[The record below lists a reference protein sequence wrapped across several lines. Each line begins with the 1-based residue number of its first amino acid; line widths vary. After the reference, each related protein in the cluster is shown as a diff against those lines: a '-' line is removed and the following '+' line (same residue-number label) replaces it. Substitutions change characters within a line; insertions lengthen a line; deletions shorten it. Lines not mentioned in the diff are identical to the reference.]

1 MITRYRSVVCLALLI
16 GLMTGFPV
24 LTRAETLQGITAP
37 NADITLSFVVAGRV
51 SDVRVEPGSIVEK
64 DQLLVHLDDEPEKI
78 QCQQLKMLSED
89 RTKIQAAKAELA
101 QKKVDLKKLEQARAK
116 GAASVWE
123 VDHLYLNVRIAELSL
138 QSAILEQQQYRQRY
152 DHASSQLARMRLAA
166 PIAGL
171 VEEVSVEVGESIGT
185 LGPVI
190 RIVQNDPLWIDVP
203 VPMSQARDLK
213 LGQDAWIT
221 FPSATAR
228 TSPNGRI
235 INISAVADAA
245 SETLRIRIEVTNPQ
259 KRPAGE
265 RVAVAFTATE
275 DDNTMAQLDNDP
287 VPSSPVSQTP
297 RYRTAKPIA
306 DRQSKVDGT
315 Q

>member
-1 MITRYRSVVCLALLI
+1 MKGTAMITRYRFAIFLAVLI
-16 GLMTGFPV
+16 GLMAGTPV
-24 LTRAETLQGITAP
+24 LTRADSLQGITAP

-51 SDVRVEPGSIVEK
+51 SDVRVEPGMTVEK

-89 RTKIQAAKAELA
+89 QTKIHAAKAELA
-101 QKKVDLKKLEQARAK
+101 QKQVDLKKLEQARAK

-123 VDHLYLNVRIAELSL
+123 VEHLYLNVRIAELSL

-152 DHASSQLARMRLAA
+152 NHSSSQLARMRLAA

-185 LGPVI
+185 LGPAI

-203 VPMSQARDLK
+203 VPLAQARDLE

-221 FPSATAR
+221 FPGATTEA
-228 TSPNGRI
+228 TPNGRI
-235 INISAVADAA
+235 INVSAVADAA
-245 SETLRIRIEVTNPQ
+245 SETLRIRIEVPNPQ

-265 RVAVAFTATE
+265 RVAVAFTATD
-275 DDNTMAQLDNDP
+275 DDNTMAQLD
-287 VPSSPVSQTP
+287 SQ
-297 RYRTAKPIA
+297 
-306 DRQSKVDGT
+306 
-315 Q
+315 

>member
-1 MITRYRSVVCLALLI
+1 MITRYRSFVFSAVLI
-16 GLMTGFPV
+16 GLMTGMPV
-24 LTRAETLQGITAP
+24 LSRAETLQGITAP

-51 SDVRVEPGSIVEK
+51 SDVQVEPGTTVEK
-64 DQLLVHLDDEPEKI
+64 DQLLVHLYDEPEKI

-89 RTKIQAAKAELA
+89 RTKINAAKAELA
-101 QKKVDLKKLEQARAK
+101 QKQVDLKKLEQARAK

-123 VDHLYLNVRIAELSL
+123 VEHLFLNVRIAELSL

-152 DHASSQLARMRLAA
+152 DHASSQLVRMRLAA

-185 LGPVI
+185 LGPVV

-203 VPMSQARDLK
+203 VPMAQALK
-213 LGQDAWIT
+213 LTVDQDVWVT
-221 FPSATAR
+221 FPGATAEA
-228 TSPNGRI
+228 TPNGRI

-245 SETLRIRIEVTNPQ
+245 SETLRIRIEVPNPL

-265 RVAVAFTATE
+265 RVAVAFAATN
-275 DDNTMAQLDNDP
+275 DDNTMAQLD
-287 VPSSPVSQTP
+287 SQ
-297 RYRTAKPIA
+297 
-306 DRQSKVDGT
+306 
-315 Q
+315 

>member
-1 MITRYRSVVCLALLI
+1 MKGPARITRYRTAVFSAVLV
-16 GLMTGFPV
+16 GLMMGMPV

-51 SDVRVEPGSIVEK
+51 SDVQVEPGTTVEK
-64 DQLLVHLDDEPEKI
+64 DQLLVHLYDEPEKI

-89 RTKIQAAKAELA
+89 RTKINAAKAELA
-101 QKKVDLKKLEQARAK
+101 QKQVDLKKLEQARAK

-123 VDHLYLNVRIAELSL
+123 VEHLFLNVRIAELSL

-152 DHASSQLARMRLAA
+152 DHASSQLVRMRLAA

-185 LGPVI
+185 LGPVV

-203 VPMSQARDLK
+203 VPMAQALK
-213 LGQDAWIT
+213 LTVDQDVWVT
-221 FPSATAR
+221 FPGATAEA
-228 TSPNGRI
+228 TPNGRI

-245 SETLRIRIEVTNPQ
+245 SETLRIRIEVPNPL

-265 RVAVAFTATE
+265 RVAVAFAATN
-275 DDNTMAQLDNDP
+275 DDNTMAQLD
-287 VPSSPVSQTP
+287 SQ
-297 RYRTAKPIA
+297 
-306 DRQSKVDGT
+306 
-315 Q
+315 

>member
-1 MITRYRSVVCLALLI
+1 MISRYRSFVFSAVLI
-16 GLMTGFPV
+16 GLMTGMPV

-51 SDVRVEPGSIVEK
+51 SDVQVEPGTTVEK
-64 DQLLVHLDDEPEKI
+64 DQLLVHLYDEPEKI

-89 RTKIQAAKAELA
+89 RTKINAAKAELA
-101 QKKVDLKKLEQARAK
+101 QKQVDLKKLQQARAK

-123 VDHLYLNVRIAELSL
+123 VEHLFLNVRIAELSL

-152 DHASSQLARMRLAA
+152 DHASSQLVRMRLAA

-185 LGPVI
+185 LGPVV

-203 VPMSQARDLK
+203 VPMAQALNLTVD
-213 LGQDAWIT
+213 QDVWIT
-221 FPSATAR
+221 FPGAAAEAT
-228 TSPNGRI
+228 PNGRI

-245 SETLRIRIEVTNPQ
+245 SETLRIRIEVPNPL

-265 RVAVAFTATE
+265 RVAVAFTATN
-275 DDNTMAQLDNDP
+275 DDNTMAQLDN
-287 VPSSPVSQTP
+287 Q
-297 RYRTAKPIA
+297 
-306 DRQSKVDGT
+306 
-315 Q
+315 

>member
-1 MITRYRSVVCLALLI
+1 MKGPAMITRYRSAVFSAVLI
-16 GLMTGFPV
+16 GLMMGTPV
-24 LTRAETLQGITAP
+24 LTRAEALQGITAP

-51 SDVRVEPGSIVEK
+51 SDVQVEPGTTVEK
-64 DQLLVHLDDEPEKI
+64 DQLLVHLYDEPEKI

-89 RTKIQAAKAELA
+89 RTKINAAKAELA
-101 QKKVDLKKLEQARAK
+101 QKQVDLKKLEQARAK

-123 VDHLYLNVRIAELSL
+123 VEHLFLNVRIAELSL

-152 DHASSQLARMRLAA
+152 DHASSQLVRMRLAA

-185 LGPVI
+185 LGPVV

-203 VPMSQARDLK
+203 VPMAQALNLTVD
-213 LGQDAWIT
+213 QDVWIT
-221 FPSATAR
+221 FPGATAE
-228 TSPNGRI
+228 TTPNGRI

-245 SETLRIRIEVTNPQ
+245 SETLRIRIEVPNPL

-265 RVAVAFTATE
+265 RVAVAFAATDE
-275 DDNTMAQLDNDP
+275 DNTMAQLD
-287 VPSSPVSQTP
+287 SQ
-297 RYRTAKPIA
+297 
-306 DRQSKVDGT
+306 
-315 Q
+315 

>member
-1 MITRYRSVVCLALLI
+1 MITRYRSFVFSAVLI
-16 GLMTGFPV
+16 GLMTGMPV
-24 LTRAETLQGITAP
+24 LSRAETLQGITAP

-51 SDVRVEPGSIVEK
+51 SDVQVEPGTTVEK
-64 DQLLVHLDDEPEKI
+64 DQLLVHLYDEPEKI

-89 RTKIQAAKAELA
+89 RTKINAAKAELA
-101 QKKVDLKKLEQARAK
+101 QKQVDLKKLEQARAK

-123 VDHLYLNVRIAELSL
+123 VEHLFLNVRIAELSL

-152 DHASSQLARMRLAA
+152 DHASSQLVRMRLAA

-185 LGPVI
+185 LGPVV

-203 VPMSQARDLK
+203 VPMAQALNLTVD
-213 LGQDAWIT
+213 QDVWIT
-221 FPSATAR
+221 FPGATAEA
-228 TSPNGRI
+228 TPNGRI

-245 SETLRIRIEVTNPQ
+245 SETLRIRIEVPNPL

-265 RVAVAFTATE
+265 RVAVAFAAIQE
-275 DDNTMAQLDNDP
+275 DNTMAQLD
-287 VPSSPVSQTP
+287 SQ
-297 RYRTAKPIA
+297 
-306 DRQSKVDGT
+306 
-315 Q
+315 

>member
-1 MITRYRSVVCLALLI
+1 MSMKGPAMVTRYRSFIFSAVLI
-16 GLMTGFPV
+16 GLMTGMPV
-24 LTRAETLQGITAP
+24 LSRAETLQGITAP

-51 SDVRVEPGSIVEK
+51 SDVQVEPGTTVEK
-64 DQLLVHLDDEPEKI
+64 DQLLVHLYDEPEKI

-89 RTKIQAAKAELA
+89 RTKINAAKAELA
-101 QKKVDLKKLEQARAK
+101 QKQVDLKKLEQARAK

-123 VDHLYLNVRIAELSL
+123 VEHLFLNVRIAELSL

-152 DHASSQLARMRLAA
+152 DHASSQLVRMRLAA

-185 LGPVI
+185 LGPVV

-203 VPMSQARDLK
+203 VPMAQALK
-213 LGQDAWIT
+213 LTVDQDVWIT
-221 FPSATAR
+221 FPGATAEA
-228 TSPNGRI
+228 TPNGRI

-245 SETLRIRIEVTNPQ
+245 SETLRIRIEVPNPL

-265 RVAVAFTATE
+265 RVAVAFAATN
-275 DDNTMAQLDNDP
+275 DDNTMAQLD
-287 VPSSPVSQTP
+287 SQ
-297 RYRTAKPIA
+297 
-306 DRQSKVDGT
+306 
-315 Q
+315 

>member
-1 MITRYRSVVCLALLI
+1 MITRYRSFVFSAVLI
-16 GLMTGFPV
+16 GLMTGMPV
-24 LTRAETLQGITAP
+24 WSRAETLQGITAP

-51 SDVRVEPGSIVEK
+51 SDVQVEPGTTVEK
-64 DQLLVHLDDEPEKI
+64 DQLLVHLYDKPEKI

-89 RTKIQAAKAELA
+89 RTKINAAKAELA
-101 QKKVDLKKLEQARAK
+101 QKQVDLKKLEQARAK

-123 VDHLYLNVRIAELSL
+123 VEHLFLNVRIAELSL

-152 DHASSQLARMRLAA
+152 DHASSQLVRMRLAA

-185 LGPVI
+185 LGPVV

-203 VPMSQARDLK
+203 VPMAQALDLTVD
-213 LGQDAWIT
+213 QDVWIT
-221 FPSATAR
+221 FPGATAEA
-228 TSPNGRI
+228 TPNGRI

-245 SETLRIRIEVTNPQ
+245 SETLRIRIEVPNPL

-265 RVAVAFTATE
+265 RVAVAFTATD
-275 DDNTMAQLDNDP
+275 DDNTMAQLD
-287 VPSSPVSQTP
+287 SQ
-297 RYRTAKPIA
+297 
-306 DRQSKVDGT
+306 
-315 Q
+315 

>member
-1 MITRYRSVVCLALLI
+1 MISRYRSFVFSAVLI
-16 GLMTGFPV
+16 GLMTGMPV

-37 NADITLSFVVAGRV
+37 NADITLSFVVPGRV
-51 SDVRVEPGSIVEK
+51 SDVQVEPGTTVEK
-64 DQLLVHLDDEPEKI
+64 DQLLVHLYDKPEKI

-89 RTKIQAAKAELA
+89 RTKINAAKAELA
-101 QKKVDLKKLEQARAK
+101 QKQVDLKKLEQARAK

-123 VDHLYLNVRIAELSL
+123 VEHLFLNVRIAELSL

-152 DHASSQLARMRLAA
+152 DHASSQLVRMRLAA

-185 LGPVI
+185 LGPVV

-203 VPMSQARDLK
+203 VPMAQALNLTVD
-213 LGQDAWIT
+213 QDVWIT
-221 FPSATAR
+221 FPGATAEA
-228 TSPNGRI
+228 TPNGRI

-245 SETLRIRIEVTNPQ
+245 SETLRIRIEVPNPL

-265 RVAVAFTATE
+265 RVAVAFTATD
-275 DDNTMAQLDNDP
+275 DDNTMAQLDN
-287 VPSSPVSQTP
+287 Q
-297 RYRTAKPIA
+297 
-306 DRQSKVDGT
+306 
-315 Q
+315 

>member
-1 MITRYRSVVCLALLI
+1 MSMKGPAMITRYRSFVFSAVLI
-16 GLMTGFPV
+16 GLMTGMPV
-24 LTRAETLQGITAP
+24 LSRAETLQGITAP

-51 SDVRVEPGSIVEK
+51 SDVQVEPGTTVEK
-64 DQLLVHLDDEPEKI
+64 DQLLVHLYDEPEKI

-89 RTKIQAAKAELA
+89 RTKINAAKAELA
-101 QKKVDLKKLEQARAK
+101 QKQVDLKKLEQARAK

-123 VDHLYLNVRIAELSL
+123 VEHLFLNVRIAELSL

-152 DHASSQLARMRLAA
+152 DHASSQLVRMRLAA

-185 LGPVI
+185 LGPVV

-203 VPMSQARDLK
+203 VPMAQALDLTVD
-213 LGQDAWIT
+213 QDVWIT
-221 FPSATAR
+221 FPGATAEA
-228 TSPNGRI
+228 TPNGRI

-245 SETLRIRIEVTNPQ
+245 SETLRIRIEVPNPL

-265 RVAVAFTATE
+265 RVAVAFAATN
-275 DDNTMAQLDNDP
+275 DDNTMAQLD
-287 VPSSPVSQTP
+287 SQ
-297 RYRTAKPIA
+297 
-306 DRQSKVDGT
+306 
-315 Q
+315 

>member
-1 MITRYRSVVCLALLI
+1 MIRKNRLVVVAATLI
-16 GLMTGFPV
+16 GV
-24 LTRAETLQGITAP
+24 LTGIPMASYAEPLQGITAP

-51 SDVRVEPGSIVEK
+51 SEVRVEPGAMVEK
-64 DQLLVHLDDEPEKI
+64 DQLLVHLYDEPERI
-78 QCQQLKMLSED
+78 QSQQLKMLSQD
-89 RTKIQAAKAELA
+89 RTKINAAKAELA
-101 QKKVDLKKLEQARAK
+101 QKQVDLKKLQQAQSK

-123 VDHLYLNVRIAELSL
+123 VEHLYLNVRIAELSL

-152 DHASSQLARMRLAA
+152 DHALSQLARMRLAA
-166 PIAGL
+166 PIAGF
-171 VEEVSVEVGESIGT
+171 VEEVSVEAGESVGT

-203 VPMSQARDLK
+203 VPITRALDLG

-221 FPSATAR
+221 FPGATA
-228 TSPNGRI
+228 TESPNGRI

-245 SETLRIRIEVTNPQ
+245 SETLRIRIEVPNPQ

-265 RVAVAFTATE
+265 RVAVAFTANEE
-275 DDNTMAQLDNDP
+275 DNSMAKLE
-287 VPSSPVSQTP
+287 
-297 RYRTAKPIA
+297 
-306 DRQSKVDGT
+306 T

>member
-1 MITRYRSVVCLALLI
+1 MITRYRSVVFSAVLV
-16 GLMTGFPV
+16 GLMMGTPV
-24 LTRAETLQGITAP
+24 LTRAEALQGITAP
-37 NADITLSFVVAGRV
+37 NADITLSFVLAGRV
-51 SDVRVEPGSIVEK
+51 SDVRVQPGTTVEK

-89 RTKIQAAKAELA
+89 RTKIHAAQAELA
-101 QKKVDLKKLEQARAK
+101 QKKVDLKKLELARAK

-123 VDHLYLNVRIAELSL
+123 VEHLHLNVRIAELSL
-138 QSAILEQQQYRQRY
+138 QSAVLEQQQYRQRF
-152 DHASSQLARMRLAA
+152 DHATSQLVRMRLAA

-185 LGPVI
+185 LGPVV

-203 VPMSQARDLK
+203 VPMAQARDLK

-221 FPSATAR
+221 FPGATRDA
-228 TSPNGRI
+228 SPNGRI

-245 SETLRIRIEVTNPQ
+245 SETLRIRIEVPNPL

-265 RVAVAFTATE
+265 RVAVAFTATQ
-275 DDNTMAQLDNDP
+275 DDNTMAQLD
-287 VPSSPVSQTP
+287 SQ
-297 RYRTAKPIA
+297 
-306 DRQSKVDGT
+306 
-315 Q
+315 

>member
-1 MITRYRSVVCLALLI
+1 MITRYRSFVFSAVLI
-16 GLMTGFPV
+16 GLMTGMPV
-24 LTRAETLQGITAP
+24 WSRAETLQGITAP

-51 SDVRVEPGSIVEK
+51 SDVQVEPGTTVEK
-64 DQLLVHLDDEPEKI
+64 DQLLVHLYDEPEKI

-89 RTKIQAAKAELA
+89 RTKINAAKAELA
-101 QKKVDLKKLEQARAK
+101 QKQVDLKKLEQARAK

-123 VDHLYLNVRIAELSL
+123 VEHLFLNVRIAELSL

-152 DHASSQLARMRLAA
+152 DHASSQLVRMRLAA

-185 LGPVI
+185 LGPVV

-203 VPMSQARDLK
+203 VPMAQALDLTVD
-213 LGQDAWIT
+213 QDVWIT
-221 FPSATAR
+221 FPGATAEA
-228 TSPNGRI
+228 TPNGRI

-245 SETLRIRIEVTNPQ
+245 SETLRIRIEVPNPL

-265 RVAVAFTATE
+265 RVAVAFAATN
-275 DDNTMAQLDNDP
+275 DDNTMAQLD
-287 VPSSPVSQTP
+287 SH
-297 RYRTAKPIA
+297 
-306 DRQSKVDGT
+306 
-315 Q
+315 

>member
-1 MITRYRSVVCLALLI
+1 MKGPAMISRYRSFVFSAVLI
-16 GLMTGFPV
+16 GLMTGMPV

-51 SDVRVEPGSIVEK
+51 SDVQVEPGTTVEK
-64 DQLLVHLDDEPEKI
+64 DQLLVHLYDKPEKI

-89 RTKIQAAKAELA
+89 RTKINAAKAELA
-101 QKKVDLKKLEQARAK
+101 QKQVDLKKLEQARAK

-123 VDHLYLNVRIAELSL
+123 VEHLFLNVRIAELSL

-152 DHASSQLARMRLAA
+152 DHASSQLVRMRLAA

-185 LGPVI
+185 LGPVV

-203 VPMSQARDLK
+203 VPMAQALNLTVD
-213 LGQDAWIT
+213 QDVWIT
-221 FPSATAR
+221 FPGATAEA
-228 TSPNGRI
+228 TPNGRI

-245 SETLRIRIEVTNPQ
+245 SETLRIRIEVPNPL

-265 RVAVAFTATE
+265 RVAVAFTATQ
-275 DDNTMAQLDNDP
+275 DDNTMAQLD
-287 VPSSPVSQTP
+287 SQ
-297 RYRTAKPIA
+297 
-306 DRQSKVDGT
+306 
-315 Q
+315 